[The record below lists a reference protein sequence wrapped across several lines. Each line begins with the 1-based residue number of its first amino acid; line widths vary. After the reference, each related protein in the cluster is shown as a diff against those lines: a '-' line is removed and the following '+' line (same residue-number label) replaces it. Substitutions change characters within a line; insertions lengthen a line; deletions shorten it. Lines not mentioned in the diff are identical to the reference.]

1 MLNMPTL
8 DALLAENATLRLELI
23 QARDTNKRLGDQLY
37 NWILRFH
44 EEKNG

>member
-8 DALLAENATLRLELI
+8 DALLAENATLRLALI
-23 QARDTNKRLGDQLY
+23 QARDTNTRLSDQLY
-37 NWILRFH
+37 AWVLKFH